1 MVSMPVTVGGVVAVV
16 MVLVA
21 AEEPGAGGLS
31 LNRSEPTKRAA
42 KYPGKSLPDNNS

>member
-21 AEEPGAGGLS
+21 AEEPGADGLS
-31 LNRSEPTKRAA
+31 LTARSRPKERP